1 MHCGG
6 KSSIVRESMESSHFA
21 PTCEGRLAGQ
31 GTTARRFCVG
41 RNLLCAILGA
51 ALLLPSHAH
60 AQSSSATLGPGDPAW
75 LAYHPVHPAAVFG
88 SESSIPQ
95 TIVVLGQDSAQDA
108 LEQTAARELASGWQG
123 MLNRIPRV
131 VEDTNPH
138 SSNPLVVVGTQ
149 AEIKKWHAEFAA
161 GAPLA
166 PDAYRLHRTGK
177 LLLIEG
183 GNPRGVLYGAFVLLR
198 EMAQEHSLLTLDE
211 HTEPWSAVRWTNEWD
226 NPNGT
231 IERGYAGPSIFFE
244 NGHVR
249 ADLTRAAAYA
259 RLLASVG
266 IDGCTINN
274 VNADAHLLQPQN
286 LKDIARV
293 ADLFR
298 SYGVRLSLSVD
309 MSSPQKI
316 GGLSTFDPLD
326 PQVAAWWQQKIDE
339 IYKVIP
345 DFGGVIVKA
354 DSEGQPGPSQY
365 GRSPADAANV
375 LARALAPHGGVV
387 LYRGFVYN
395 HHLDWH
401 DPKADRARAGYD
413 NFRSLDGKFEPNVIV
428 QIKYGPIDFQV
439 REPVSPL
446 FAALPHTNE
455 AIELQ
460 ITQEYLGQ
468 QRHLV
473 YLPPMWKISLDTDM
487 RASQKDTPLPVR
499 DFLSGKAVHGLHH
512 TLGGFVAVT
521 NVGTEDWLGNP
532 LSMANLYAF
541 GRLAWDPT
549 LEPAALSD
557 EWTRLTFG
565 NDTQVRD
572 VVNKLQMNS
581 WHIYE
586 SYTGPLGLGTLTDI
600 LGPHF
605 GPDPASAENN
615 GWGQWLRAD
624 DKGVGMDRT
633 TATGTGYIGQYPAPM
648 ATEYESLKTCPEP
661 LLLFMHHVP
670 YTYRLHSGQT
680 LIQYIY
686 DMHYWGAQAAAAQ
699 IPAWESLRGKVP
711 EATYNEVL
719 KRFEFQAGHA
729 IVWRDAITNWFERM
743 SGIPDDKH
751 RVGNY
756 PGRYEAEAM
765 TLDGYKPVDV
775 TPWETASGAKAVV
788 CADRAECSASLTWS
802 GADGWY
808 DIAVQ
813 YFDARDGV
821 SHYSLQAA
829 GRTVL
834 EWAADTHV
842 LFKGMNGNTSTR
854 QSIHNV
860 ALHHGDMLQLTGKP
874 DGEEPAP
881 LDYIEI
887 TPSGAKAQAEP
898 AKGTGKGLAQ

>member
-1 MHCGG
+1 MVSCAFLRKATGPV
-6 KSSIVRESMESSHFA
+6 K
-21 PTCEGRLAGQ
+21 GRTFLNVLPILGRGWGQ
-31 GTTARRFCVG
+31 
-41 RNLLCAILGA
+41 LCAILVA
-51 ALLLPSHAH
+51 ALLLPSQTP
-60 AQSSSATLGPGDPAW
+60 AQNSAAALGPGNPAW
-75 LAYHPVHPAAVFG
+75 LAYRPVRPAAVFS
-88 SESSIPQ
+88 SETGIPE
-95 TIVVLGQDSAQDA
+95 TIVVLGQDA
-108 LEQTAARELASGWQG
+108 LEQTAARELALGWQG
-123 MLNRIPRV
+123 MLNRVPRV
-131 VEDTNPH
+131 VEDANLRAADA
-138 SSNPLVVVGTQ
+138 LVVVGTQ
-149 AEIKKWHAEFAA
+149 AEMKIWRAEFAA
-161 GAPLA
+161 GAALG
-166 PDAYRLHRTGK
+166 PDAYRLRRAGN

-183 GNPRGVLYGAFVLLR
+183 GDARGALYGAFALLR
-198 EMAQEHSLLTLDE
+198 EIAQEHSLLALDE
-211 HTEPWSAVRWTNEWD
+211 HSEPWGAVRWTNEWD

-249 ADLTRAAAYA
+249 TDLTRAASYA

-274 VNADAHLLQPQN
+274 VNADARLLLPEN
-286 LKDIARV
+286 LKEIARI
-293 ADLFR
+293 ADVFR
-298 SYGVRLSLSVD
+298 PYGVRLSLSVD

-326 PQVAAWWQQKIDE
+326 PQVAAWWQEKINE
-339 IYKVIP
+339 IYKTIP
-345 DFGGVIVKA
+345 DLGGVVVKA

-375 LARALAPHGGVV
+375 LARALAPHGGIV

-395 HHLDWH
+395 HHLDWRN
-401 DPKADRARAGYD
+401 PKADRARAGYD
-413 NFRSLDGKFEPNVIV
+413 NFRSLDGKFAPNVIV

-455 AIELQ
+455 AIELE
-460 ITQEYLGQ
+460 ITQEYTGQ

-473 YLPPMWKISLDTDM
+473 YLAPMWKLSLDTDM
-487 RASQKDTPLPVR
+487 RASLKDPPLPVR
-499 DFLSGKAVHGLHH
+499 DFLSGKSVQGQQH
-512 TLGGFVAVT
+512 TLGGFVGVS

-532 LSMANLYAF
+532 LSLANLYAF

-549 LEPAALSD
+549 LSPDALSD
-557 EWTRLTFG
+557 EWTRLTLG
-565 NDTQVRD
+565 NDAQVRA
-572 VVNKLQMNS
+572 VVNKLQMDS

-605 GPDPASAENN
+605 GPDPASAERN

-633 TATGTGYIGQYPAPM
+633 MATGTGYIGQYPAPL
-648 ATEYESLKTCPEP
+648 AAEYESLKTCPDQ

-680 LIQYIY
+680 VIQYIY
-686 DMHYWGAQAAAAQ
+686 DSHYWGAQAAAAQ

-711 EATYNEVL
+711 DATYAEVL
-719 KRFEFQAGHA
+719 QRFEFQAGHA

-765 TLDGYKPVDV
+765 TLDGYKPVDI
-775 TPWETASGAKAVV
+775 TPWETASGGKAVV
-788 CADRAECSASLTWS
+788 CVDRSECSASLTWS
-802 GADGWY
+802 GPDGWY

-813 YFDARDGV
+813 YFDSKGGV
-821 SHYSLQAA
+821 SHYTLQAA

-834 EWAADTHV
+834 RWAAD
-842 LFKGMNGNTSTR
+842 LNLYPGMNGNTSTR
-854 QSIHNV
+854 ETLHNV
-860 ALHHGDMLQLTGKP
+860 ALHHGDALRLMGKP
-874 DGEEPAP
+874 DSDEPAP
-881 LDYIEI
+881 VDYIEI
-887 TPSGAKAQAEP
+887 TPTGAKPQV
-898 AKGTGKGLAQ
+898 GQ